1 MSKTILVVEDSISF
15 RQVVRGTLEKA
26 GYTVIEAGDGR
37 DACAVLDGRKI
48 DMIVSDINM
57 PHMDGLAFVKHV
69 KATEYKFVPI
79 LMLTTEGQKET
90 KEMGRSLGVRAW
102 IVKPFQPNVLLDAV
116 NKLCVAAV
124 GA

>member
-1 MSKTILVVEDSISF
+1 MSKTILVVEDSIAF
-15 RQVVRGTLEKA
+15 RQVVKASLEKA
-26 GYTVIEAGDGR
+26 GYAVLEAGDGR
-37 DACAVLDGRKI
+37 EGCAMLDGRKI

-69 KATEYKFVPI
+69 KSTEYKFIPI

-102 IVKPFQPNVLLDAV
+102 IVKPFQPSVLLEAV
-116 NKLCVAAV
+116 NKLCTATA
-124 GA
+124 